1 MPRRGISIAWQ
12 SVGRA
17 GKENRRAVRKDNVVS
32 QQAHYFKIGLF
43 VVAATALA
51 VIGIIV
57 LGAGKWL
64 EKSAM
69 VETYFFES
77 VQGLEIGAPVR
88 LRGVRVGRVES
99 IRLAK
104 EEYGL
109 IFDPKTDSFPFRGL
123 VVVRMSVRPSIAANL
138 KEEDEAV
145 LMKQAVD
152 GGFRFRLASQGITG
166 VLYIESDFLDPERYP
181 PIEIAW
187 TPKTPYIPSAPSTIT
202 ELGADLRSITRKLE
216 QVDIDKIAKNVD
228 TMIVSVT
235 RLVND
240 VQGEQLGAEAKQVM
254 GELRGAVQEARR
266 MLGSPDLNKTLKD
279 SSVAMA
285 DIRRTAADLSHTAKD
300 VRQAMTQLP
309 EITGRLNTSLR
320 RIDALLASKGET
332 IDDLLENLRS
342 VTEEL
347 NYLTKAVEHY
357 PSQVLF
363 GEPPTHSR
371 AMKR

>member
-1 MPRRGISIAWQ
+1 M
-12 SVGRA
+12 
-17 GKENRRAVRKDNVVS
+17 S

-187 TPKTPYIPSAPSTIT
+187 TPHLP
-202 ELGADLRSITRKLE
+202 LG
-216 QVDIDKIAKNVD
+216 
-228 TMIVSVT
+228 
-235 RLVND
+235 
-240 VQGEQLGAEAKQVM
+240 
-254 GELRGAVQEARR
+254 
-266 MLGSPDLNKTLKD
+266 
-279 SSVAMA
+279 
-285 DIRRTAADLSHTAKD
+285 
-300 VRQAMTQLP
+300 
-309 EITGRLNTSLR
+309 
-320 RIDALLASKGET
+320 
-332 IDDLLENLRS
+332 
-342 VTEEL
+342 
-347 NYLTKAVEHY
+347 
-357 PSQVLF
+357 
-363 GEPPTHSR
+363 
-371 AMKR
+371 

>member
-1 MPRRGISIAWQ
+1 M
-12 SVGRA
+12 
-17 GKENRRAVRKDNVVS
+17 S

-51 VIGIIV
+51 VIGIVV
-57 LGAGKWL
+57 LGAGKWF

-77 VQGLEIGAPVR
+77 VQGLEVGAPVR

-104 EEYGL
+104 EEYGI

-123 VVVRMSVRPSIAANL
+123 VVVRMSVRPSIAINL
-138 KEEDEAV
+138 KEEDETS

-152 GGFRFRLASQGITG
+152 AGFRFRLASQGITG
-166 VLYIESDFLDPERYP
+166 VLYIESEFLDPERYP

-187 TPKTPYIPSAPSTIT
+187 TPNTPYIPSAPSTIT

-216 QVDIDKIAKNVD
+216 QVDIDKIAKNLD
-228 TMIVSVT
+228 TMITSVT

-240 VQGEQLGAEAKQVM
+240 VQGEQLATEIKQVM
-254 GELRGAVQEARR
+254 AELRGSVQDARR
-266 MLGSPDLNKTLKD
+266 VLGSPDLDKALKD
-279 SSVAMA
+279 SSAAMA
-285 DIRRTAADLSHTAKD
+285 DIRRTAADLSYTAKD
-300 VRQAMTQLP
+300 MRQAMTKLP
-309 EITGRLNTSLR
+309 EITTRLNASLR

-342 VTEEL
+342 VSEEL
-347 NYLTKAVEHY
+347 TYLTKAVEHY

-363 GEPPTHSR
+363 GEPPTRSQ
-371 AMKR
+371 AVKR